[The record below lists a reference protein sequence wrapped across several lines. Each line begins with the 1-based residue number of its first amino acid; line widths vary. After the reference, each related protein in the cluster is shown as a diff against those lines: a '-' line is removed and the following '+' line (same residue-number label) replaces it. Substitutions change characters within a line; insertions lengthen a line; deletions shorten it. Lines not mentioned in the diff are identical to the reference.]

1 MLDSCR
7 VRSSTYLITMP
18 LPLLTVIPL
27 SLPTLAATRAQ
38 LEHIKSLDAIPTHA
52 VLFIADA
59 GLDDSHYGEL
69 TALAKFIFP
78 GGGGLIHTPVFRP
91 APPSYPHAHNLRFET
106 AARRI
111 AEVERVAWLFLPPSA
126 MPMRKGWLLGLEREY
141 YGHAGR
147 FPVMG
152 AQLTPQSHGTPFKLT
167 AAAAIYPPV
176 LPPKLLLRLCT
187 RRGEDFEQSCAEF
200 VTPLTHPTKLVWV
213 QQESGEVVTTPPP
226 DALLVVSKQ
235 PAKYAKSTTSLNGS
249 AAPLA
254 RVDAQTT
261 QASSASSQQTN
272 ESSISQVPKAGGV
285 HGANTARSE
294 SAPIATTTYYHSG
307 NLGDIIYGLAAIKLA
322 GGGSLMLGPKQRKTP
337 PCSSPI
343 TLENF
348 ERLSPLLVAQPY
360 LGKASFAERHP
371 GTDAGIDLNH
381 YRTAWSDQELRTKCN
396 VQNIA
401 AAHAYVLRVF
411 ERWHPSQTW
420 LSCDPI
426 TTPFFTIHRSARYH
440 AKSFPWPL
448 ILKRYR
454 GKLLFVGQA
463 HELYDFQKEFNVK
476 LDFWGVTDFL
486 TMARVIAG
494 SRGFIGNQS
503 FPGALAF
510 GLGQRV
516 VQETWEESPDCA
528 FPRANF
534 LNSGVNDA
542 TLEKWEA
549 S

>member
-1 MLDSCR
+1 
-7 VRSSTYLITMP
+7 MP

-38 LEHIKSLDAIPTHA
+38 LEHIKALDGSIVTHA
-52 VLFIADA
+52 VLFVADA
-59 GLDDSHYGEL
+59 SLDDSHYGEL
-69 TALAKFIFP
+69 TVLARTVFP
-78 GGGGLIHTPVFRP
+78 GGGGLLHTPVFKP
-91 APPSYPHAHNLRFET
+91 TPPPYPHAHNLRFET

-111 AEVERVAWLFLPPSA
+111 SEVERVAWLFLPPSA
-126 MPMRKGWLLGLEREY
+126 MPTRAGWLLELEREY

-152 AQLTPQSHGTPFKLT
+152 ARLTPQSHGTPFDLT

-176 LPPKLLLRLCT
+176 LPPKLLLRLCI
-187 RRGEDFEQSCAEF
+187 RRGEDFELSCAEF
-200 VTPLTHPTKLVWV
+200 LTPLTHPTKLVWV
-213 QQESGEVVTTPPP
+213 ARDGESAAPPE
-226 DALLVVSKQ
+226 ALLAVSKQ
-235 PAKYAKSTTSLNGS
+235 PQSYAKTVNASTTPITRSNGEV
-249 AAPLA
+249 APA
-254 RVDAQTT
+254 KV
-261 QASSASSQQTN
+261 
-272 ESSISQVPKAGGV
+272 
-285 HGANTARSE
+285 
-294 SAPIATTTYYHSG
+294 APPPATPTPSNTTYYHSG
-307 NLGDIIYGLAAIKLA
+307 NLGDIIYALSAIKLA
-322 GGGSLMLGPKQRKTP
+322 GGGNLTLGPKQRKTP

-343 TLENF
+343 TLENC
-348 ERLSPLLVAQPY
+348 ERLAPLLAAQPY
-360 LGKASFAERHP
+360 VGKVAFADRHP

-381 YRTAWSDQELRTKCN
+381 YRTAWSDRELRQRVN
-396 VQNIA
+396 VANIA

-411 ERWHPSQTW
+411 EQWHPSQTW

-448 ILKRYR
+448 VLKRYR
-454 GKLLFVGQA
+454 SKLLFVGQA
-463 HELYDFQKEFNVK
+463 HELYDFQKEFDVK

-494 SRGFIGNQS
+494 SRGFLGNQS
-503 FPGALAF
+503 FPCALAIA
-510 GLGQRV
+510 LGQRV

-534 LNSGVNDA
+534 LNAAITDA
-542 TLEKWEA
+542 TLAQWET